1 MNPNSLSLTIRLV
14 LQRYIFLMI
23 VCLLFLLYLCK
34 IKEKEYEK

>member
-14 LQRYIFLMI
+14 LQRYNFLMI
-23 VCLLFLLYLCK
+23 VCSLFLLYLCK